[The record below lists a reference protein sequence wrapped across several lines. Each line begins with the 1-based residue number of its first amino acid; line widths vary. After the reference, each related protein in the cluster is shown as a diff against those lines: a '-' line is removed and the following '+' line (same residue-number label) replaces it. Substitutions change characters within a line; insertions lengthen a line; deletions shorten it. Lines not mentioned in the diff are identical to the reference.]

1 MANLKAALIGCG
13 GMGRAHAN
21 AGQALGVDVVAFC
34 DVIES
39 AAESAREEF
48 GGRYAT
54 TDAGRIMRDDSI
66 DLLYIATHHDAHHP
80 LAIAGAQ
87 AGKHMMLEK
96 PMCIMRHQAVEVAE
110 AVEKAGVKAVVDHW
124 FRIQPTTQKIRELIP
139 HPRLSHGQLAMEN
152 YNTGR
157 VGAKWLWDKD
167 DGGGLLVS
175 TAVHTVDLL
184 CYLMDSAGDRVYAE
198 SELFEPEHKGTA
210 GYPDVLVG
218 TIQWQSG
225 GLSTIISTDQG
236 FNPAVSKWF
245 HEVWDGERS
254 AVLSSHT
261 ARVDFGGADID
272 TIDLNELS
280 AEEMAKV
287 RGAYPIH
294 ANLLEAI
301 RTDGDTICNV
311 HDGVKSVSICNALDA
326 AARTGKPQD
335 VAR

>member
-1 MANLKAALIGCG
+1 MIGST
-13 GMGRAHAN
+13 RK
-21 AGQALGVDVVAFC
+21 VD
-34 DVIES
+34 
-39 AAESAREEF
+39 
-48 GGRYAT
+48 
-54 TDAGRIMRDDSI
+54 
-66 DLLYIATHHDAHHP
+66 
-80 LAIAGAQ
+80 
-87 AGKHMMLEK
+87 
-96 PMCIMRHQAVEVAE
+96 
-110 AVEKAGVKAVVDHW
+110 
-124 FRIQPTTQKIRELIP
+124 
-139 HPRLSHGQLAMEN
+139 
-152 YNTGR
+152 
-157 VGAKWLWDKD
+157 
-167 DGGGLLVS
+167 
-175 TAVHTVDLL
+175 
-184 CYLMDSAGDRVYAE
+184 
-198 SELFEPEHKGTA
+198 LFEPEHKGTS

-218 TIQWQSG
+218 TIVSG
-225 GLSTIISTDQG
+225 RAAGYPPSSAPTRALI
-236 FNPAVSKWF
+236 PAVSKWF

-311 HDGVKSVSICNALDA
+311 HDGVKSVSICNALDE